1 MSLLAPARGMSTLP
15 AKGGFSRPS
24 SIRSAGSHRG
34 LSSRWSL
41 AYSSCWAGFS
51 FSTSC
56 FTIPI
61 HPIIIYM
68 ILSFVNLKRYLV
80 NWNARRRLLGL
91 RLLAP
96 PKTFA
101 GIAWVLR
108 PHSER
113 SERGG
118 SSHARGKRPPAVE
131 INGFYNTYTNRSAL
145 HLGCKWGKNFWNVL
159 LALKLSDHKNLIG
172 KFKLRLYRIHIKIVF
187 SYIAINTPYTYFLF
201 LCFLLQFAKFIHI
214 FIIRRINSYTG
225 QSLFQ

>member
-1 MSLLAPARGMSTLP
+1 GVCRRCPQRAVLVGPHLFAQ
-15 AKGGFSRPS
+15 
-24 SIRSAGSHRG
+24 RG
-34 LSSRWSL
+34 LIEAFGTAITRPTENISSRWSL

-101 GIAWVLR
+101 GIARVLR

-145 HLGCKWGKNFWNVL
+145 HLGCK
-159 LALKLSDHKNLIG
+159 
-172 KFKLRLYRIHIKIVF
+172 
-187 SYIAINTPYTYFLF
+187 
-201 LCFLLQFAKFIHI
+201 
-214 FIIRRINSYTG
+214 
-225 QSLFQ
+225 